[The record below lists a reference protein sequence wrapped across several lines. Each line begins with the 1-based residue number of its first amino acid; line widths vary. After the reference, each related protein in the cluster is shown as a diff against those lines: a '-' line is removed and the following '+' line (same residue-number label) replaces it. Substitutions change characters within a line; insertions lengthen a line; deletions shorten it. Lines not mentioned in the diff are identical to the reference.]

1 MERGRK
7 GEVILGITASI
18 AAYKGLEI
26 VRLLRKEGYEVKVVL
41 TPDAKQ
47 FVSPLA
53 AEVLSQ
59 NKVYSEF
66 FISQTVPVHVE
77 LADADLVLVAPASY
91 DFINKVAAGI
101 ADNVLLATVATTRA
115 PVVLAPAME
124 ERLWENKVLQENI
137 RKLSEV
143 MGYKIIEPEEGEL
156 ASGKIGKGRMRNPEE
171 IVKFVEEILD
181 KKKV

>member
-7 GEVILGITASI
+7 GKVILGITASI

-77 LADADLVLVAPASY
+77 LADAC
-91 DFINKVAAGI
+91 
-101 ADNVLLATVATTRA
+101 LLYTSPSPR
-115 PVVLAPAME
+115 
-124 ERLWENKVLQENI
+124 
-137 RKLSEV
+137 
-143 MGYKIIEPEEGEL
+143 
-156 ASGKIGKGRMRNPEE
+156 
-171 IVKFVEEILD
+171 D
-181 KKKV
+181 